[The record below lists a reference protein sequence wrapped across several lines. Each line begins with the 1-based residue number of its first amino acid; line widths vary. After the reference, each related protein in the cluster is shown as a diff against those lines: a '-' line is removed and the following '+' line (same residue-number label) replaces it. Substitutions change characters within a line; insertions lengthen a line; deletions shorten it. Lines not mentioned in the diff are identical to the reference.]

1 MASER
6 DIETSVN
13 EMLGF
18 IAEKS
23 PNLGPAIF
31 VQLAPTSVADLCSTA
46 QQRALLMNKWSQR
59 NATGVVFM
67 TTVDY
72 KQKMIYLKEIRA
84 TTSELDA
91 KLGSLESIMKMCVEG
106 GDEEVKVTTAHF
118 LEANGYGGE
127 KKTEKYI
134 LQQVY
139 NAAYAVKVLLS
150 NAPMRMAINQKKKK
164 QLYTLPLAADVN
176 VLEVIESITLSNEE
190 SGSGETARSGKRKVK
205 TNNSDESNEDSD
217 DDNNEID
224 NDDSVVAEKS
234 GAGKKRR
241 KKKRGGKRSKDDV
254 PL

>member
-164 QLYTLPLAADVN
+164 QLYTLPLAADVD
-176 VLEVIESITLSNEE
+176 VLEVIESITLSE
-190 SGSGETARSGKRKVK
+190 SGNGKKARSGKRKLE
-205 TNNSDESNEDSD
+205 TNNSDESNEGSD
-217 DDNNEID
+217 DDNNEND
-224 NDDSVVAEKS
+224 NDDSVAEKS

-241 KKKRGGKRSKDDV
+241 KKKRGGKRIKDV
-254 PL
+254 SL

>member
-164 QLYTLPLAADVN
+164 QLYTLPLAADVD
-176 VLEVIESITLSNEE
+176 VLEVIESITLSE
-190 SGSGETARSGKRKVK
+190 SDNGKTARIGKRKLE

-217 DDNNEID
+217 DDNNDNDND
-224 NDDSVVAEKS
+224 NDDSVAEKS

-241 KKKRGGKRSKDDV
+241 KKKRGGKRIKDV
-254 PL
+254 SL